1 MYVQERNATN
11 RRFPMA
17 KKYYQD
23 REDREHESKGMKRGG
38 RRSYS
43 RKMNDDD
50 YSGGHERFVTGHEPD
65 IGRDDHA
72 GMPKETVMSPYP
84 PNRARRGGYLD
95 DSMAEIDAIQVDS
108 DHQVESHLSH
118 QK

>member
-1 MYVQERNATN
+1 
-11 RRFPMA
+11 MA

-23 REDREHESKGMKRGG
+23 REDREHESRGMKKGAKRSDY
-38 RRSYS
+38 RR
-43 RKMNDDD
+43 MNDYDGSMD
-50 YSGGHERFVTGHEPD
+50 HHRFVTGHDPD
-65 IGRDDHA
+65 VGRDDHA
-72 GMPKETVMSPYP
+72 GLPKETVMSPYP